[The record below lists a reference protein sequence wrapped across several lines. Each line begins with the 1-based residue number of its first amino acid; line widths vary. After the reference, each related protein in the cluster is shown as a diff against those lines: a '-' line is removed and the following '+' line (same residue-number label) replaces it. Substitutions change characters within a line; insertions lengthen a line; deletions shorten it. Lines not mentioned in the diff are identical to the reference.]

1 VTELPRM
8 LQADVLAAYPEP
20 EFLRPWRV
28 IVTCKLMNLCTAD
41 QARGVVY
48 NLFGA
53 WDHPARLASAG
64 EGLEELLRPLGMKSV
79 RAAALRQMSY
89 DFQRGVPAERCFG
102 VGQYAVESLR
112 IFIGGDLNFEP
123 DDVKLRAYVRAAK
136 AVKSAALPTEC
147 CGGDEDD
154 CIWGI
159 ANCPKERS

>member
-1 VTELPRM
+1 MTELPRM

-102 VGQYAVESLR
+102 VGPYAVDSLWV
-112 IFIGGDLNFEP
+112 FIDGRTDFAPQDSQL
-123 DDVKLRAYVRAAK
+123 LAYVRAK
-136 AVKSAALPTEC
+136 RAA
-147 CGGDEDD
+147 
-154 CIWGI
+154 
-159 ANCPKERS
+159 A